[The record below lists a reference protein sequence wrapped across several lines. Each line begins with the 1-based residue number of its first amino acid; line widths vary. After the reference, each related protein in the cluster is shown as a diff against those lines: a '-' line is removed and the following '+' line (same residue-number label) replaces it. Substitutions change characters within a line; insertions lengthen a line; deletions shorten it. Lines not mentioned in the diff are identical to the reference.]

1 MPGKS
6 ARTTMTDADPP
17 AATAES
23 ATRERAATSTLAPE
37 LSHAAELWSQPFD
50 AWAHE
55 ETTPNPLR
63 SSQIDRAVVPAA
75 MVIFGV
81 SGDLTS
87 RKLMPAL
94 FDLAVGQ
101 PLPEGFSIVGVSHR
115 DWSDDEFRAK
125 MRAAVEASARA
136 PVTEET
142 WQGFAKGLSYV
153 RGDFSDPATFEKLGE
168 RLRDIDAGRGTKG
181 NRIFYL
187 ATSPNFFL
195 PIIHGLDQAG
205 VSERQANYLEPS
217 EGWQRIVVEKPFGRD
232 LASARELIKEMAD
245 VFSER
250 QIYRIDHYLGKET
263 VQNILAFRFA
273 NILFEPIWNRNYV
286 DNVQITAAESIGVE
300 GRAGYYDNAGAL
312 RDMVQ
317 SHLLQLLTVV
327 AMEPPARYSGNAVRD
342 EKVKVLRSVVPPI
355 GDAEVRRWVAPG
367 QYGPGYVGGTE
378 VPGYR
383 EEEGVAPGS
392 KTETYVALK
401 LFVDNWRWNGV
412 PFFLRTGKRL
422 PRRITEVAITFKRVP
437 HMIFGGAEV
446 EPSPDVISMR
456 IQPDEGIAV
465 RFNAKVPGAGTQVRP
480 VRMEFSYGSAF
491 GEAGPDAYER
501 LLLDVIRGDP
511 TLFTRR
517 DEVEAAWSIVQ
528 PILDVWDEPAN
539 PAPYPYAAGSW
550 GPEAADRMIAL
561 TDHSWR
567 RP

>member
-1 MPGKS
+1 
-6 ARTTMTDADPP
+6 MTDPP
-17 AATAES
+17 ATTTLTDTDDGS
-23 ATRERAATSTLAPE
+23 ATEVILPPDQTLP
-37 LSHAAELWSQPFD
+37 LSSELWSHPVD
-50 AWAHE
+50 AWTQAQ
-55 ETTPNPLR
+55 ETLNPLR
-63 SSQIDRAVVPAA
+63 SSQADRVIAPAA

-94 FDLAVGQ
+94 YDLAVGQ
-101 PLPEGFSIVGVSHR
+101 PLPEGFAIVGVSHR
-115 DWSDDEFRAK
+115 DWDDATFRAK
-125 MRAAVEASARA
+125 MREAVVANARS
-136 PVTEET
+136 PVTDDS

-153 RGDFSDPATFEKLGE
+153 RGDFDDPDTYRRLGE
-168 RLRDIDAGRGTKG
+168 RLQAIDAERGTEG

-187 ATSPNFFL
+187 ATSPTYFL
-195 PIIHGLDQAG
+195 PIIHGLETTE

-217 EGWQRIVVEKPFGRD
+217 QGWQRIVVEKPFGHE
-232 LASARELIKEMAD
+232 LASARELIREMAD

-286 DNVQITAAESIGVE
+286 DNVQITAAESIGIE
-300 GRAGYYDNAGAL
+300 GRASYYENAGAL

-327 AMEPPARYSGNAVRD
+327 AMEPPARFSGNAVRD
-342 EKVKVLRSVVPPI
+342 EKVKVLRSVVPPATE
-355 GDAEVRRWVAPG
+355 AEVLRWAVPG
-367 QYGPGYVGGTE
+367 QYGPGYVGGKA

-383 EEEGVAPGS
+383 EEPGVAPDS
-392 KTETYVALK
+392 KTETYVALR
-401 LFVDNWRWNGV
+401 LFVDNWRWNSV
-412 PFFLRTGKRL
+412 PFFLRTGKRM
-422 PRRITEVAITFKRVP
+422 PRRVTEVAITLKKVP

-456 IQPDEGIAV
+456 IQPDEGIAI
-465 RFNAKVPGAGTQVRP
+465 RFNAKVPGARTQIRP

-517 DEVEAAWSIVQ
+517 DEVEAAWSIVG
-528 PILDVWDEPAN
+528 PILDVWGNPTG
-539 PAPYPYAAGSW
+539 PAPYPYPAGSW
-550 GPEAADRMIAL
+550 GPEAADTMIAL
-561 TDHSWR
+561 TDRVWR

>member
-1 MPGKS
+1 M
-6 ARTTMTDADPP
+6 TTSDA
-17 AATAES
+17 
-23 ATRERAATSTLAPE
+23 STLANTDE
-37 LSHAAELWSQPFD
+37 AAQDSGHTQTASATMDSGLPQASEVWSQPFD
-50 AWAHE
+50 AWSQLQEA
-55 ETTPNPLR
+55 PNPLR
-63 SSQIDRAVVPAA
+63 SSQVDKVITPAA

-94 FDLAVGQ
+94 YDLAVGH

-115 DWSDDEFRAK
+115 DWSDDDFRDK
-125 MRAAVEASARA
+125 MREAVTANART
-136 PVTEET
+136 PVTEES

-153 RGDFSDPATFEKLGE
+153 QGDFSDPGTYTRLGE
-168 RLRDIDAGRGTKG
+168 RLRKIDAERGTEG

-195 PIIHGLDQAG
+195 PIIDGLNASG
-205 VSERQANYLEPS
+205 VSERQANYLEPAQ
-217 EGWQRIVVEKPFGRD
+217 GWQRIVVEKPFGHD
-232 LASARELIKEMAD
+232 VESARELITHMAD
-245 VFSER
+245 VYSER

-286 DNVQITAAESIGVE
+286 DDVQITTAESIGVE
-300 GRAGYYDNAGAL
+300 GRAGYYESAGAL

-317 SHLLQLLTVV
+317 SHLLPLLTVV

-342 EKVKVLRSVVPPI
+342 EKVKVLRSVVPPM
-355 GDAEVRRWVAPG
+355 GEDEVRLWAVPG
-367 QYGPGYVGGTE
+367 QYGPGYVGGVQ

-383 EEEGVAPGS
+383 EEAGVSPTS
-392 KTETYVALK
+392 KTETYVALR

-412 PFFLRTGKRL
+412 PFFLRTGNRL
-422 PRRITEVAITFKRVP
+422 PRRVTEVAITFKKVP
-437 HMIFGGAEV
+437 HMIFGGSQVA
-446 EPSPDVISMR
+446 PSPNVISMR
-456 IQPDEGIAV
+456 IQPDEGIAI
-465 RFNAKVPGAGTQVRP
+465 RFTAKVPGAGTELRP

-517 DEVEAAWSIVQ
+517 DEVEAEWSIIQ
-528 PILDVWDEPAN
+528 PILDVWASPDA
-539 PAPYPYAAGSW
+539 PAPYPYAAGTW
-550 GPEAADRMIAL
+550 GPDEADTMIAR
-561 TDHSWR
+561 TGRTWR

>member
-1 MPGKS
+1 
-6 ARTTMTDADPP
+6 MTESPTPQAKPTNSPDGAS
-17 AATAES
+17 TAGS
-23 ATRERAATSTLAPE
+23 GLSSVPTLPHPSE
-37 LSHAAELWSQPFD
+37 VWSQPFD
-50 AWAHE
+50 AWTQAE
-55 ETTPNPLR
+55 EALNPLR
-63 SSQIDRAVVPAA
+63 SSQIDRAIAPAA

-101 PLPEGFSIVGVSHR
+101 PLPEGFSVVGISHR
-115 DWSDDEFRAK
+115 DWSDEEFRSR
-125 MRAAVEASARA
+125 MREAVAANART

-153 RGDFSDPATFEKLGE
+153 RGDFADPRTYEQLGE
-168 RLRDIDAGRGTKG
+168 RLLAIDAERGTKG

-195 PIIHGLDQAG
+195 PIIHGLENAG

-217 EGWQRIVVEKPFGRD
+217 EGWQRIVVEKPFGHD
-232 LASARELIKEMAD
+232 LASARDLIQEMAD
-245 VFSER
+245 AFSER

-286 DNVQITAAESIGVE
+286 DNVQITAAEAIGVE
-300 GRAGYYDNAGAL
+300 GRAGYYDSAGAL

-355 GDAEVRRWVAPG
+355 GEQEVSRWVVPG
-367 QYGPGYVGGTE
+367 QYGPGYIGGQA

-383 EEEGVAPGS
+383 EEEGVSPES
-392 KTETYVALK
+392 KTETYVALRLK
-401 LFVDNWRWNGV
+401 VENWRWNGV

-422 PRRITEVAITFKRVP
+422 PRRVTEVAITFKRVP

-446 EPSPDVISMR
+446 EPSPDVISIR

-465 RFNAKVPGAGTQVRP
+465 RFNAKVPGAGTQIRP

-517 DEVEAAWSIVQ
+517 DEVEAEWSIVQ
-528 PILDVWDEPAN
+528 PILDAWTN
-539 PAPYPYAAGSW
+539 PETAAPYPYPAGSW
-550 GPEAADRMIAL
+550 GPDEADRMIAL
-561 TDHSWR
+561 TDRAWR

>member
-1 MPGKS
+1 
-6 ARTTMTDADPP
+6 MTDTP
-17 AATAES
+17 AT
-23 ATRERAATSTLAPE
+23 TTLATPDDSASSGVLE
-37 LSHAAELWSQPFD
+37 STDLTLPVPSEVWSHPVD
-50 AWAHE
+50 AWTQAQE
-55 ETTPNPLR
+55 AQNPLR
-63 SSQIDRAVVPAA
+63 SSGVDRVIAPAA

-94 FDLAVGQ
+94 YDLAVGQ
-101 PLPEGFSIVGVSHR
+101 PLPEGFSIVGVSR
-115 DWSDDEFRAK
+115 RNWSDEEFREK
-125 MRAAVEASARA
+125 MREAVAASART
-136 PVTEET
+136 PVTDDA

-153 RGDFSDPATFEKLGE
+153 QADFADPAAYGRLGD
-168 RLRDIDAGRGTKG
+168 RLREIDADRGTKG

-187 ATSPNFFL
+187 ATSPDYFL
-195 PIIHGLDQAG
+195 PIMHGLEAAS
-205 VSERQANYLEPS
+205 VSERQANYVEPS
-217 EGWQRIVVEKPFGRD
+217 EGWQRIVIEKPFGHD
-232 LASARELIKEMAD
+232 LQSARELIQEMAEA
-245 VFSER
+245 FSER

-286 DNVQITAAESIGVE
+286 DNVQITTAESIGVE
-300 GRAGYYDNAGAL
+300 GRADYYDRAGAL

-342 EKVKVLRSVVPPI
+342 EKVKVLRSVVPPV
-355 GDAEVRRWVAPG
+355 GEEEVQRWVVRG
-367 QYGPGYVGGTE
+367 QYGPGYVGGKAVT
-378 VPGYR
+378 GYR
-383 EEEGVAPGS
+383 EEAEVAS
-392 KTETYVALK
+392 DSRTETFVALRLK
-401 LFVDNWRWNGV
+401 VENWRWNGV

-422 PRRITEVAITFKRVP
+422 PRRVTEVAVSLKKVP

-456 IQPDEGIAV
+456 IQPDEGIAI
-465 RFNAKVPGAGTQVRP
+465 RFNAKVPGAGTQIRP

-517 DEVEAAWSIVQ
+517 DEVEAEWAIVQ
-528 PILDVWDEPAN
+528 PILDVWADPTG
-539 PAPYPYAAGSW
+539 PAPFPYASGSW
-550 GPEAADRMIAL
+550 GPEEADTMISL
-561 TDHSWR
+561 TDRTWR

>member
-1 MPGKS
+1 MS
-6 ARTTMTDADPP
+6 DPQTP
-17 AATAES
+17 SRKASLSSDGATATVVGPSVDTVLPHPSEI
-23 ATRERAATSTLAPE
+23 
-37 LSHAAELWSQPFD
+37 WSQPFD
-50 AWAHE
+50 AWTQAE
-55 ETTPNPLR
+55 EALNPLR
-63 SSQIDRAVVPAA
+63 STQLDRAIVPAA

-101 PLPEGFSIVGVSHR
+101 PLPEGFSVVGVSHR
-115 DWSDDEFRAK
+115 DWSDAEFREK
-125 MRAAVEASARA
+125 MREAVTANART
-136 PVTEET
+136 PVTDET

-153 RGDFSDPATFEKLGE
+153 RGDFADPQTYQ
-168 RLRDIDAGRGTKG
+168 RLREQLGVIDAERGTKG

-195 PIIHGLDQAG
+195 PIINGLEVAE

-217 EGWQRIVVEKPFGRD
+217 EGWQRIVVEKPFGHDLSSARD
-232 LASARELIKEMAD
+232 LIQQMAD
-245 VFSER
+245 AFSER

-286 DNVQITAAESIGVE
+286 DNVQITTAESIGVE
-300 GRAGYYDNAGAL
+300 GRAGYYDSAGAL

-342 EKVKVLRSVVPPI
+342 EKVKVLRSVVPPV
-355 GDAEVRRWVAPG
+355 GEAEVLKWAVPG
-367 QYGPGYVGGTE
+367 QYGPGYVGGKP
-378 VPGYR
+378 VLGYR
-383 EEEGVAPGS
+383 EEQGVAPDS
-392 KTETYVALK
+392 KAETYVALRLK
-401 LFVDNWRWNGV
+401 VENWRWNGV

-422 PRRITEVAITFKRVP
+422 PRRVTEVAIAFKRVP

-465 RFNAKVPGAGTQVRP
+465 RFNAKVPGAGTQIRP

-517 DEVEAAWSIVQ
+517 DEVESEWSIVQ
-528 PILDVWDEPAN
+528 PILDVWAAPDA
-539 PAPYPYAAGSW
+539 PAPFPYPAGSW
-550 GPEAADRMIAL
+550 GPEAAEAMIAL
-561 TDHSWR
+561 TDRSWR

>member
-1 MPGKS
+1 
-6 ARTTMTDADPP
+6 MTE
-17 AATAES
+17 T
-23 ATRERAATSTLAPE
+23 RAATRLPTTDDAPGAVLESTDLTLPVPSE
-37 LSHAAELWSQPFD
+37 VWSHPVD
-50 AWAHE
+50 AWTQAQE
-55 ETTPNPLR
+55 ALNPLR
-63 SSQIDRAVVPAA
+63 SSEVDRVIAPAA

-94 FDLAVGQ
+94 YDLAVGQ
-101 PLPEGFSIVGVSHR
+101 PLPEGFSVVGVSHR
-115 DWSDDEFRAK
+115 DWSDEAFREK
-125 MRAAVEASARA
+125 MREAVTATART
-136 PVTEET
+136 PVTEDA

-153 RGDFSDPATFEKLGE
+153 RGDFGDPETYDRLGTRLGE
-168 RLRDIDAGRGTKG
+168 IDAERGTKG

-195 PIIHGLDQAG
+195 PIIHGLEAAK
-205 VSERQANYLEPS
+205 VSERQANYAEPS
-217 EGWQRIVVEKPFGRD
+217 QGWQRIVIEKPFGHDLQSARD
-232 LASARELIKEMAD
+232 LIQEMAD
-245 VFSER
+245 AFSER

-286 DNVQITAAESIGVE
+286 DNVQITTAESIGVE
-300 GRAGYYDNAGAL
+300 GRAGYYDRAGAL

-342 EKVKVLRSVVPPI
+342 EKVKVLRSVVPPA
-355 GDAEVRRWVAPG
+355 GEEEVRRWVVPG
-367 QYGPGYVGGTE
+367 QYGPGYVGGKA

-383 EEEGVAPGS
+383 EEEDVASDS
-392 KTETYVALK
+392 KIETFVALRLK
-401 LFVDNWRWNGV
+401 VDNWRWNGV

-422 PRRITEVAITFKRVP
+422 PRRVTEVAVSLKKVP

-446 EPSPDVISMR
+446 KPSPDVISMR
-456 IQPDEGIAV
+456 IQPDEGIAI
-465 RFNAKVPGAGTQVRP
+465 RFNAKVPGAGTQIRP

-517 DEVEAAWSIVQ
+517 DEVEAEWAIVQ
-528 PILDVWDEPAN
+528 PILDAWADPAAA
-539 PAPYPYAAGSW
+539 APFPYAAGSW
-550 GPEAADRMIAL
+550 GPEEADTMISL
-561 TDHSWR
+561 TDRTWR

>member
-1 MPGKS
+1 MSESQK
-6 ARTTMTDADPP
+6 TTSRASSRVSSGDG
-17 AATAES
+17 ATATVVGPTTEPVLPHPS
-23 ATRERAATSTLAPE
+23 EI
-37 LSHAAELWSQPFD
+37 WSQPFD
-50 AWAHE
+50 AWTQAE
-55 ETTPNPLR
+55 EALNPLR
-63 SSQIDRAVVPAA
+63 SSQLDRAIVPAA

-101 PLPEGFSIVGVSHR
+101 PLPEGFSVVGVSHR
-115 DWSDDEFRAK
+115 DWSDAEFREK
-125 MRAAVEASARA
+125 MREAVTANARTR
-136 PVTEET
+136 VTEET

-153 RGDFSDPATFEKLGE
+153 RGDFADPQTYE
-168 RLRDIDAGRGTKG
+168 RLRKQLDVIDAERGTKG

-195 PIIHGLDQAG
+195 PIINGLEAAD

-217 EGWQRIVVEKPFGRD
+217 EGWQRIVVEKPFGHDLNSARD
-232 LASARELIKEMAD
+232 LIQQMAD
-245 VFSER
+245 AFSER

-286 DNVQITAAESIGVE
+286 DNVQITTAEAIGVE
-300 GRAGYYDNAGAL
+300 GRAGYYDSAGAL

-342 EKVKVLRSVVPPI
+342 EKVKVLRSVVPPV
-355 GDAEVRRWVAPG
+355 GEAEVLKWAVPG
-367 QYGPGYVGGTE
+367 QYGPGYVGGKP
-378 VPGYR
+378 VLGYC
-383 EEEGVAPGS
+383 EEQGVAPYS
-392 KTETYVALK
+392 KAETYVALRLK
-401 LFVDNWRWNGV
+401 VENWRWNGV

-422 PRRITEVAITFKRVP
+422 PRRVTEVAIAFKRVP

-465 RFNAKVPGAGTQVRP
+465 RFNAKVPGAGTQIRP

-517 DEVEAAWSIVQ
+517 DEVESEWSIVQ
-528 PILDVWDEPAN
+528 PILDVWGAPDA
-539 PAPYPYAAGSW
+539 PAPFPYAAGSW
-550 GPEAADRMIAL
+550 GPEEADAMIAL
-561 TDHSWR
+561 TDRSWR

>member
-1 MPGKS
+1 
-6 ARTTMTDADPP
+6 
-17 AATAES
+17 
-23 ATRERAATSTLAPE
+23 
-37 LSHAAELWSQPFD
+37 
-50 AWAHE
+50 
-55 ETTPNPLR
+55 
-63 SSQIDRAVVPAA
+63 

-115 DWSDDEFRAK
+115 DWSDDEFRAR
-125 MRAAVEASARA
+125 MREAVTANART

-153 RGDFSDPATFEKLGE
+153 RGDFADPGVYDRLGE
-168 RLRDIDAGRGTKG
+168 RLGVIDAERGTKG

-187 ATSPNFFL
+187 ATSPNYFL
-195 PIIHGLDQAG
+195 PIIHGLEEAG
-205 VSERQANYLEPS
+205 VSERQANYLEPG
-217 EGWQRIVVEKPFGRD
+217 EGWQRIVVEKPFGHDLYSARD
-232 LASARELIKEMAD
+232 LIQEMAD
-245 VFSER
+245 AFSER

-286 DNVQITAAESIGVE
+286 DSVQITAAEAIGVE
-300 GRAGYYDNAGAL
+300 GRAGYYDSAGAL

-327 AMEPPARYSGNAVRD
+327 AMEPPARFSGNAVRD

-355 GDAEVRRWVAPG
+355 GKDEVMRWVVPG
-367 QYGPGYVGGTE
+367 QYGPGYIGGQA

-383 EEEGVAPGS
+383 QEEGVSPES
-392 KTETYVALK
+392 KTETYVALRLK
-401 LFVDNWRWNGV
+401 VENWRWNGV

-422 PRRITEVAITFKRVP
+422 PRRVTEVAITFKRVP
-437 HMIFGGAEV
+437 HMIFGGAEL
-446 EPSPDVISMR
+446 EPSPDVISIR

-465 RFNAKVPGAGTQVRP
+465 RFNAKVPGAGTQIRP

-517 DEVEAAWSIVQ
+517 DEVEAEWSIVQ
-528 PILDVWDEPAN
+528 PVLDVWAGPESPSPYLYPA
-539 PAPYPYAAGSW
+539 GTW
-550 GPEAADRMIAL
+550 GPEEADRMIAL
-561 TDHSWR
+561 TDRTWR

>member
-1 MPGKS
+1 
-6 ARTTMTDADPP
+6 MTDTP
-17 AATAES
+17 AT
-23 ATRERAATSTLAPE
+23 TTLATPDDSASSGVLESTE
-37 LSHAAELWSQPFD
+37 LTLPVPSEVWSHPVD
-50 AWAHE
+50 AWTQAQE
-55 ETTPNPLR
+55 AQNPLR
-63 SSQIDRAVVPAA
+63 SSGVDRVIAPAA

-94 FDLAVGQ
+94 YDLAVGQ
-101 PLPEGFSIVGVSHR
+101 PLPEGFSIVGVSR
-115 DWSDDEFRAK
+115 RNWSDEEFREK
-125 MRAAVEASARA
+125 MREAVAASART
-136 PVTEET
+136 PVTEDA

-153 RGDFSDPATFEKLGE
+153 QADFADPAAYGRLGD
-168 RLRDIDAGRGTKG
+168 RLREIDAERGTKG

-187 ATSPNFFL
+187 ATSPDYFL
-195 PIIHGLDQAG
+195 PIMHGLEAAS
-205 VSERQANYLEPS
+205 VSERQANYVEPS
-217 EGWQRIVVEKPFGRD
+217 EGWQRIVIEKPFGHD
-232 LASARELIKEMAD
+232 LQSARELIQEMAEA
-245 VFSER
+245 FSER

-286 DNVQITAAESIGVE
+286 DNVQITTAESIGVE
-300 GRAGYYDNAGAL
+300 GRADYYDRAGAL

-342 EKVKVLRSVVPPI
+342 EKVKVLRSVVPPV
-355 GDAEVRRWVAPG
+355 GEEEVQRWVVRG
-367 QYGPGYVGGTE
+367 QYGPGYVGGKAVT
-378 VPGYR
+378 GYR
-383 EEEGVAPGS
+383 EEAEVAS
-392 KTETYVALK
+392 DSRIETFVALRLK
-401 LFVDNWRWNGV
+401 VENWRWNGV

-422 PRRITEVAITFKRVP
+422 PRRVTEVAVSLKKVP

-456 IQPDEGIAV
+456 IQPDEGIAI
-465 RFNAKVPGAGTQVRP
+465 RFNAKVPGAGTQIRP

-517 DEVEAAWSIVQ
+517 DEVEAEWAIVQ
-528 PILDVWDEPAN
+528 PILDVWADPTG
-539 PAPYPYAAGSW
+539 PAPFPYASGSW
-550 GPEAADRMIAL
+550 GPEEADTMISL
-561 TDHSWR
+561 TDRTWR

>member
-1 MPGKS
+1 
-6 ARTTMTDADPP
+6 MTE
-17 AATAES
+17 T
-23 ATRERAATSTLAPE
+23 RAATTLPTTDDAPGAVLESTDLTLPVPSE
-37 LSHAAELWSQPFD
+37 VWSHPVD
-50 AWAHE
+50 AWTQAQE
-55 ETTPNPLR
+55 ALNPLR
-63 SSQIDRAVVPAA
+63 SSEVDRVIAPAA

-94 FDLAVGQ
+94 YDLAVGQ
-101 PLPEGFSIVGVSHR
+101 PLPEGFSVVGVSHR
-115 DWSDDEFRAK
+115 DWSDEAFREK
-125 MRAAVEASARA
+125 MREAVTATART
-136 PVTEET
+136 PVTEDA

-153 RGDFSDPATFEKLGE
+153 RGDFGDPETYDRLGKRLGE
-168 RLRDIDAGRGTKG
+168 IDAERGTKG

-195 PIIHGLDQAG
+195 PIIHGLEAAK
-205 VSERQANYLEPS
+205 VSERQANYAEPS
-217 EGWQRIVVEKPFGRD
+217 QGWQRIVIEKPFGHDLQSARD
-232 LASARELIKEMAD
+232 LIQEMAD
-245 VFSER
+245 AFSER

-286 DNVQITAAESIGVE
+286 DNVQITTAESIGVE
-300 GRAGYYDNAGAL
+300 GRAGYYDSAGAL

-342 EKVKVLRSVVPPI
+342 EKVKVLRSVVPPA
-355 GDAEVRRWVAPG
+355 GEEEVRRWVVPG
-367 QYGPGYVGGTE
+367 QYGPGYVGGKA

-383 EEEGVAPGS
+383 EEEDVASDS
-392 KTETYVALK
+392 KTETFVALRLK
-401 LFVDNWRWNGV
+401 VDNWRWNGV

-422 PRRITEVAITFKRVP
+422 PRRVTEVAVSLKKVP

-446 EPSPDVISMR
+446 KPSPDVISMR
-456 IQPDEGIAV
+456 IQPDEGIAI
-465 RFNAKVPGAGTQVRP
+465 RFNAKVPGAGTQIRP

-517 DEVEAAWSIVQ
+517 DEVEAEWAIVQ
-528 PILDVWDEPAN
+528 PILDAWADPAAA
-539 PAPYPYAAGSW
+539 APFPYAAGSW
-550 GPEAADRMIAL
+550 GPEEADTMISL
-561 TDHSWR
+561 TDRTWR

>member
-1 MPGKS
+1 
-6 ARTTMTDADPP
+6 MTE
-17 AATAES
+17 T
-23 ATRERAATSTLAPE
+23 RAATRLPTTDDAPGAVLESTDLTLPVPSE
-37 LSHAAELWSQPFD
+37 VWSHPVD
-50 AWAHE
+50 AWTQAQE
-55 ETTPNPLR
+55 ALNPLR
-63 SSQIDRAVVPAA
+63 SSEVDRVIAPAA

-94 FDLAVGQ
+94 YDLAVGQ
-101 PLPEGFSIVGVSHR
+101 PLPEGFSVVGVSHR
-115 DWSDDEFRAK
+115 DWSDEAFREK
-125 MRAAVEASARA
+125 MREAVTATART
-136 PVTEET
+136 PVTEDA

-153 RGDFSDPATFEKLGE
+153 RGDFGDPETYDRLGTRLGE
-168 RLRDIDAGRGTKG
+168 IDAERGTKG

-187 ATSPNFFL
+187 ATSPKFFL
-195 PIIHGLDQAG
+195 PIIHGLEAAK
-205 VSERQANYLEPS
+205 VSERQANYAEPS
-217 EGWQRIVVEKPFGRD
+217 QGWQRIVIEKPFGHDLQSARD
-232 LASARELIKEMAD
+232 LIQEMAD
-245 VFSER
+245 AFSER

-286 DNVQITAAESIGVE
+286 DNVQITTAESIGVE
-300 GRAGYYDNAGAL
+300 GRAGYYDSAGAL

-342 EKVKVLRSVVPPI
+342 EKVKVLRSVVPPA
-355 GDAEVRRWVAPG
+355 GEEEVRRWVVPG
-367 QYGPGYVGGTE
+367 QYGPGYVGGKA

-383 EEEGVAPGS
+383 EEEDVASDS
-392 KTETYVALK
+392 KIETFVALRLK
-401 LFVDNWRWNGV
+401 VDNWRWNGV

-422 PRRITEVAITFKRVP
+422 PRRVTEVAVSLKKVP

-446 EPSPDVISMR
+446 KPSPDVISMR
-456 IQPDEGIAV
+456 IQPDEGIAI
-465 RFNAKVPGAGTQVRP
+465 RFNAKVPGAGTQIRP

-517 DEVEAAWSIVQ
+517 DEVEAEWAIVQ
-528 PILDVWDEPAN
+528 PILDAWADPDAA
-539 PAPYPYAAGSW
+539 APFPYAAGSW
-550 GPEAADRMIAL
+550 GPEEADTMISL
-561 TDHSWR
+561 TDRTWR

>member
-1 MPGKS
+1 MSKPQTTRTSPKSTPGS
-6 ARTTMTDADPP
+6 DGVTATVVGPSADPVLP
-17 AATAES
+17 HPSEI
-23 ATRERAATSTLAPE
+23 
-37 LSHAAELWSQPFD
+37 WSQPFD
-50 AWAHE
+50 AWTQAE
-55 ETTPNPLR
+55 EALNPLR
-63 SSQIDRAVVPAA
+63 SSQLDRAIVPAA

-101 PLPEGFSIVGVSHR
+101 PLPEGFSVVGISHR
-115 DWSDDEFRAK
+115 DWSDAEFREK
-125 MRAAVEASARA
+125 MREAVTANART

-153 RGDFSDPATFEKLGE
+153 RGDFADPQTYE
-168 RLRDIDAGRGTKG
+168 RLGKQLHAIDAERGTKG

-187 ATSPNFFL
+187 ATSPNYFL
-195 PIIHGLDQAG
+195 PIIYGLEAAT

-217 EGWQRIVVEKPFGRD
+217 EGWQRIVVEKPFGHD
-232 LASARELIKEMAD
+232 LNSARELIQQMANA
-245 VFSER
+245 FSER

-286 DNVQITAAESIGVE
+286 DNVQITTAESIGVE
-300 GRAGYYDNAGAL
+300 GRAGYYDSAGAL

-342 EKVKVLRSVVPPI
+342 EKVKVLRSVVPPV
-355 GDAEVRRWVAPG
+355 GEDEVLKWAVPG
-367 QYGPGYVGGTE
+367 QYGPGYVGGKP
-378 VPGYR
+378 VLGYR
-383 EEEGVAPGS
+383 EEQGVSPDS
-392 KTETYVALK
+392 KAETYVALRLK
-401 LFVDNWRWNGV
+401 VENWRWNGV

-422 PRRITEVAITFKRVP
+422 PRRVTEVAIAFKRVP

-465 RFNAKVPGAGTQVRP
+465 RFNAKVPGAGTQIRP

-517 DEVEAAWSIVQ
+517 DEVESEWSIVQ
-528 PILDVWDEPAN
+528 PILDVWAAPDS
-539 PAPYPYAAGSW
+539 PAPFRYSAGSW
-550 GPEAADRMIAL
+550 GPEEAEAMIAL
-561 TDHSWR
+561 TDRSWR